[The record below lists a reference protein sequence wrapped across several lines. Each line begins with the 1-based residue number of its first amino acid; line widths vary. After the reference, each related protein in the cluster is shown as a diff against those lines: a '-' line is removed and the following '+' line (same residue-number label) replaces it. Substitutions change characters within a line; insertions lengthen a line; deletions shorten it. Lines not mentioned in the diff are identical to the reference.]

1 MLESNYC
8 PELLETGPYPPRLK
22 QRVAGSL
29 GHLANAQ
36 AAELAGSLEDT
47 RVSRLVL
54 AHLSR
59 TNNTPDR
66 ALSTVASRL
75 RRLPVEALLQGE
87 TRRLDVLDSRRL
99 VHAEQLGFAF

>member
-1 MLESNYC
+1 VG
-8 PELLETGPYPPRLK
+8 GPI
-22 QRVAGSL
+22 
-29 GHLANAQ
+29 GHLANDQ
-36 AAELAGSLEDT
+36 AADLASGLEDT

-66 ALSTVASRL
+66 ALSTVSSRL

-87 TRRLDVLDSRRL
+87 SRCFDVTDSRRL
-99 VHAEQLGFAF
+99 AHAEQLGLAF